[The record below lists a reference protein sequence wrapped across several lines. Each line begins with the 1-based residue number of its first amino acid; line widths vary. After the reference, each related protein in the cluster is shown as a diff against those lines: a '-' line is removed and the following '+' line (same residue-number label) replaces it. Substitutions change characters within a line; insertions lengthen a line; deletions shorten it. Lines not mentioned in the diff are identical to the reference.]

1 MASSIQIRLHPFNSP
16 ESYKLVKDL
25 ESDLAAF
32 YPDWEQLSQPNYVG
46 NPRPTTPEVTTTL
59 GTPKTPPGEAKEIT
73 PFSDLIPSKTSSTT
87 SDEPG
92 LLFFVAFDNSLPVG
106 CVALRH
112 LTPHAS
118 QSEYIPHALPPQL
131 SSDKTYVE
139 VKRMFIAHSH
149 RGQGLSKTLLA
160 HAEKYAREELRVDII
175 VLEVGLRQ
183 KAAVALYR
191 SLGYKERAMY
201 GEYVG
206 MEVEAGG
213 DSICMEK
220 SLRLF

>member
-1 MASSIQIRLHPFNSP
+1 MDSSVQIRLHPFNSP
-16 ESYKLVKDL
+16 ESYRLVKDL

-46 NPRPTTPEVTTTL
+46 NPRPTTPDAGSDTSPRPAT
-59 GTPKTPPGEAKEIT
+59 EAKEIT
-73 PFSDLIPSKTSSTT
+73 PFSDLIPSKASSST

-92 LLFFVAFDNSLPVG
+92 LLFFIAFDDNTPVG
-106 CVALRH
+106 CVALRL

-118 QSEYIPHALPPQL
+118 QPDYVPHDLPPQL

-160 HAEKYAREELRVDII
+160 HAEKYAQEELKVDKV

-183 KAAVALYR
+183 KAAVALYK

-220 SLRLF
+220 SLR

>member
-1 MASSIQIRLHPFNSP
+1 MESSIQIRPHPFNSP
-16 ESYKLVKDL
+16 ESYTLVKDL

-32 YPDWEQLSQPNYVG
+32 YPDWEQLSQPNYAG
-46 NPRPTTPEVTTTL
+46 NPRPISPETGAISDTSQQTA
-59 GTPKTPPGEAKEIT
+59 TEAKEIT

-92 LLFFVAFDNSLPVG
+92 LLFFIAFDNSTPVG
-106 CVALRH
+106 CVALRL

-118 QSEYIPHALPPQL
+118 QPDHVPHALPPQL

-149 RGQGLSKTLLA
+149 RGRGLSKTLLA
-160 HAEKYAREELRVDII
+160 HAEKHAREKLRVDMI

-191 SLGYKERAMY
+191 SLAYKERAMY

-220 SLRLF
+220 SLR

>member
-1 MASSIQIRLHPFNSP
+1 MESSIQIRLHPFNSP

-46 NPRPTTPEVTTTL
+46 NPRPATPDASAISATSQRPATE
-59 GTPKTPPGEAKEIT
+59 EKEIT

-92 LLFFVAFDNSLPVG
+92 LLFFITFDNSRPVG
-106 CVALRH
+106 CVALRQ

-118 QSEYIPHALPPQL
+118 QPDYVPHTLPPQL

-149 RGQGLSKTLLA
+149 RGRRLSKTLLA
-160 HAEKYAREELRVDII
+160 HAEKHAREELKADMV

-220 SLRLF
+220 SLR